1 MISTEYILLHWN
13 ELKDSLGQLVCLQE
27 VNLQRW
33 QEVNFQPLVS
43 TPSTI
48 WVNSLLCRSYLFN
61 AWIWN
66 RPLTH
71 FQNVILHS
79 LIFLSEKFSF
89 QESQPLR
96 NSTPCVPAI
105 GIKINIKKREKD
117 AYKKIIRA
125 SLMLQIPYQQRRMQQ
140 SLLQVPKWRWQSK
153 IPWTRRKWRGTIIK
167 NHQPVLKKQI

>member
-13 ELKDSLGQLVCLQE
+13 ELKDYLGQLVCLQE

-33 QEVNFQPLVS
+33 QGVNFQPSVS

-79 LIFLSEKFSF
+79 LIFLSDKFSF

-96 NSTPCVPAI
+96 NSTPCVPSHWH
-105 GIKINIKKREKD
+105 KSTLKKRKGCLQKNYQSISNVAHTLSTKKNATKPVTSSKMKMTVKD
-117 AYKKIIRA
+117 P
-125 SLMLQIPYQQRRMQQ
+125 M
-140 SLLQVPKWRWQSK
+140 
-153 IPWTRRKWRGTIIK
+153 
-167 NHQPVLKKQI
+167 N